1 MSVLNAS
8 FITLSGYVEVDRFRY
23 VYFVLIFTVYCL
35 ILCFNC
41 TIICLVVMHPNLH
54 EPMYVF
60 IAALLVNCVLFSS
73 VIYPKLLLDVLS
85 DEQVISHPLCH
96 LQFFFFYS
104 LGGSEFMLLAAMAY
118 DRYVSICRPLQ
129 YAAVMTRRSITVVLV
144 LAWILPAGLMAGS
157 TALSASRKLC
167 SFTLKGVFCNNSV
180 YRLHCVSSTLQ
191 SVYGVLVLLNIVL
204 LPVLYVVVTYVKILL
219 ISSRSSRDVRTKAAQ
234 TCLPHLLVLVN
245 FTLLA
250 AFDNIILRV
259 DSDLPKTAHLIM
271 TLQSVLYHPIIN
283 PIIYG
288 LKMREIS
295 RHLRRALSCVCSV
308 D

>member
-1 MSVLNAS
+1 MNALNTS

-23 VYFVLIFTVYCL
+23 VYFVLIFTVYFL

-96 LQFFFFYS
+96 LQFFFYYC
-104 LGGSEFMLLAAMAY
+104 LGASEYLLLAAMAY

-144 LAWILPAGLMAGS
+144 LAWILPMCLVGGL
-157 TALSASRKLC
+157 TAMSASIKLC
-167 SFTLKGVFCNNSV
+167 NFTSRGLFCSNSL
-180 YRLHCVSSTLQ
+180 YRLHCVSSRAQ
-191 SVYGVLVLLNIVL
+191 VVYGVVIFVIVAL
-204 LPVLYVVVTYVKILL
+204 LPLLFIVFTYFKILL
-219 ISSRSSRDVRTKAAQ
+219 ISYRSSRDVRTKAAQ
-234 TCLPHLLVLVN
+234 TCLPHLLVLFN
-245 FTLLA
+245 LSLLCTYDIVIA
-250 AFDNIILRV
+250 RLE
-259 DSDLPKTAHLIM
+259 SDIPKTQHFIM
-271 TLQSVLYHPIIN
+271 TLQTIFYHPLFN

-288 LKMREIS
+288 LKMKEIS
-295 RHLRRALSCVCSV
+295 KQLKKLLH
-308 D
+308 